1 MKILS
6 ECVDCCACWIYAWL
20 IFFLL
25 DAQKIQ
31 LPINVNSVIDPP
43 YYRHQFDGARFVE
56 FSINTNCSW
65 LLSYASEVEPQIT
78 IDNTNPV
85 ILRQDRRIGNEQTD
99 LFGAKVN
106 SIGFVINLFAVSSP
120 LMEIEKNDL

>member
-1 MKILS
+1 
-6 ECVDCCACWIYAWL
+6 
-20 IFFLL
+20 
-25 DAQKIQ
+25 
-31 LPINVNSVIDPP
+31 LPINVNSIIDPP
-43 YYRHQFDGARFVE
+43 HYRHQFDGARFVE

-99 LFGAKVN
+99 LFSAKVN
-106 SIGFVINLFAVSSP
+106 SVGSVINLFAVSSP
-120 LMEIEKNDL
+120 LMEIKKNDS